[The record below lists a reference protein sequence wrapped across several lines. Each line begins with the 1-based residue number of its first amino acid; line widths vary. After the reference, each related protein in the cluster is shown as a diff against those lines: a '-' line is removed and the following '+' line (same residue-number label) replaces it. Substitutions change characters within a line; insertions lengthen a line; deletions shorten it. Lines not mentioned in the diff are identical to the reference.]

1 MGPAAPPGEYFDS
14 PMDYFLKSGYPFE
27 FAGLCYFGFY
37 LIMTRAR
44 GKEQFSQRSKV
55 FTLIASIV
63 LVGSVPLHY
72 GDKPVAIALMLAIVA
87 VSLWSTFRDRR
98 NPPVS

>member
-1 MGPAAPPGEYFDS
+1 MGPAAPPGEYAVS
-14 PMDYFLKSGYPFE
+14 PMDYLIKSGYPFE

-37 LIMTRAR
+37 LIMTRGR
-44 GKEQFSQRSKV
+44 GKERYSQRSKI

-63 LVGSVPLHY
+63 LVASVPFHY
-72 GDKPVAIALMLAIVA
+72 GDQPIAIVLMLAIVA